1 MSGSFESVLN
11 QYKRATLEYKV
22 TGQSVFKDQ
31 AAKSEAWLK
40 QYLTGLNQ
48 AIQRDA
54 TYIDR
59 FVKTYEKTNPDIV
72 KFTKEIKLARTK
84 GPELQDIY
92 EGEQEVRKE
101 VPVDESIFYTK
112 AAVIGGVLA
121 IGAVVSFL

>member
-22 TGQSVFKDQ
+22 TGQTVFKDQ
-31 AAKSEAWLK
+31 AARSEAWLK

-101 VPVDESIFYTK
+101 VPVDESVFYTK

>member
-1 MSGSFESVLN
+1 MGSSFDSVLN
-11 QYKRATLEYKV
+11 QYKRAMLEYKV

-54 TYIDR
+54 GYIDR
-59 FVKTYEKTNPDIV
+59 FVKTYERTNPDIV
-72 KFTKEIKLARTK
+72 KFTNEIKLARTK

-92 EGEQEVRKE
+92 DGEKE
-101 VPVDESIFYTK
+101 IQKVPPMDESIFYTK

-121 IGAVVSFL
+121 IAAVVSFL

>member
-1 MSGSFESVLN
+1 MGSSFDSVLN
-11 QYKRATLEYKV
+11 QYKRAMLEYKV

-59 FVKTYEKTNPDIV
+59 FVKTYERTNPDIV
-72 KFTKEIKLARTK
+72 KFTNEIKLARTK

-92 EGEQEVRKE
+92 DGEKE
-101 VPVDESIFYTK
+101 IQKVPPMDESIFYTK

-121 IGAVVSFL
+121 IAAVVSFL

>member
-101 VPVDESIFYTK
+101 VPVDESVFYTK